1 MRRQSEHLQRS
12 LFSENEPGV
21 VLAAENMAE
30 LATLLEALL
39 LEIAAA
45 LATGG
50 LGDDQDH
57 V

>member
-1 MRRQSEHLQRS
+1 MKRKSEHLQRS
-12 LFSENEPGV
+12 LFVADEPAV
-21 VLAAENMAE
+21 VLVAAKMAE

-39 LEIAAA
+39 LEIASA
-45 LATGG
+45 LANGE